1 MEEWK
6 CPLNELD
13 NDIRELVEIA
23 LNNGM
28 RPYMSCS
35 GSYRDHKGK
44 SAIPI
49 CGCVELLDSE
59 FIREVIAIL
68 LNNKNFSC
76 KIKKAPRTNFYGN
89 ELPEGLRF
97 EIDFENAK
105 GNVGQELKQLFND
118 VILGR
123 RSLPYDREKVESICE
138 LLSTFDVKDGS
149 QIAFYFNAPRIDV
162 TNPEKDNYA
171 IEINGR
177 KNTQSLIDEINNNV
191 DGIEQDEKL
200 CTIYGSDIITIGAVL
215 KKAIITYP
223 KLPYLGKGIKNR
235 SLTLPNRED
244 FLLKQ
249 YNSHIDEAR
258 ADSDSGNYNIKYFDI
273 DDLFNL

>member
-1 MEEWK
+1 MKEWK
-6 CPLNELD
+6 CSLNELD

-28 RPYMSCS
+28 QPYMSCS
-35 GSYRDHKGK
+35 GSYRDHKDK
-44 SAIPI
+44 SSIPV
-49 CGCVELLDSE
+49 CGCIELLDSE
-59 FIREVIAIL
+59 YIREVIAIL

-76 KIKKAPRTNFYGN
+76 KIKKAPKTDFYGN

-123 RSLPYDREKVESICE
+123 RSLPYDREKVNSICE

-149 QIAFYFNAPRIDV
+149 QIAFYFNAPKIDV

-177 KNTQSLIDEINNNV
+177 KNTQSLINEINNNV

-200 CTIYGSDIITIGAVL
+200 CTIYGSDIITMGAVL
-215 KKAIITYP
+215 KKTIIAYP
-223 KLPYLGKGIKNR
+223 KLSYLGKEKNR
-235 SLTLPNRED
+235 RLTLPNRED

-258 ADSDSGNYNIKYFDI
+258 IDSDSGNCNIEYFDI